1 MSAIPV
7 NGSWRQ
13 EDDYEL
19 VSSLDW
25 EARSCLRKPKQRGM
39 REGEGRER
47 KGEREYQQIGE

>member
-13 EDDYEL
+13 EDDYKL

-25 EARSCLRKPKQRGM
+25 EARSCLRKRKQRGM

-47 KGEREYQQIGE
+47 KGKREYQQIGE